1 MNHSDLHLGIQA
13 RPTCFLFQD
22 ILLNEASV
30 REGTVVENHNNA
42 LIAILTAADDD
53 ADDTHSFHLLNS
65 ADCKFRIEGKQLMVK
80 YYSADFQTNYTK
92 QVVVSQRPTV
102 LYLPGSSHR

>member
-65 ADCKFRIEGKQLMVK
+65 ANGKFRIEGKQLMVK
-80 YYSADFQTNYTK
+80 YYSADFQTNYTN

>member
-65 ADCKFRIEGKQLMVK
+65 ADGKFRIEGKQLMVK
-80 YYSADFQTNYTK
+80 YYSADFQTNYTN